1 MNDNTKL
8 WSKEE
13 ICTKIYN
20 ANKQLSLMV
29 FSFPLPENESDKEE
43 LIFSQDTRTGGK

>member
-1 MNDNTKL
+1 MTTQNSGAKKK
-8 WSKEE
+8 SAQ
-13 ICTKIYN
+13 KIYN
-20 ANKQLSLMV
+20 ANKQLSLTV